1 MEIIAIIVAGLIGWQ
16 NATFG
21 KRELQVIALVVAGWT
36 AVTTAAAVPY
46 LTLGALVFD
55 LFYHTVVVAVPYAVG
70 ALVRRISQ
78 SRR

>member
-1 MEIIAIIVAGLIGWQ
+1 MEIIAILVAGLIGWQ

-46 LTLGALVFD
+46 LTLDALVFG

-70 ALVRRISQ
+70 ALARRISQ

>member
-21 KRELQVIALVVAGWT
+21 KRELQVIALVVGGWT

-46 LTLGALVFD
+46 LTFEALVFD
-55 LFYHTVVVAVPYAVG
+55 LFYHSVVVTVPYVVG
-70 ALVRRISQ
+70 ALARRLT
-78 SRR
+78 RRRW